1 MEPTL
6 KDYENQREEQEINW
20 LFGEDDDEE
29 YEDKYSICAHDLH
42 EMRYGID

>member
-1 MEPTL
+1 MEKTL
-6 KDYENQREEQEINW
+6 RDYEKEREENEIDW
-20 LFGEDDDEE
+20 LFGDDEEE